1 MYSAVYDYSYYDGKQ
16 NHTHNRRCI
25 DGTITSCGKCVG
37 YCQFSEHRGFLT
49 KEQRKEHNCIVKGC
63 YYYLP
68 KPKAGKTRS
77 TIKNYTTEIIQKSS
91 EVIANLEG
99 IKIIRAE
106 KSSQGGWKL
115 KYVTLT
121 NDYSISDLEKLIS
134 SVLGQRTVM
143 QRLNYDFETTVQ
155 LIYS

>member
-1 MYSAVYDYSYYDGKQ
+1 MYNTVFDYSYYDRKQ

-25 DGTITSCGKCVG
+25 DGTVTGCGKCVG
-37 YCQFSEHRGFLT
+37 YCQFSEHSGFLT
-49 KEQRKEHNCIVKGC
+49 KQQRKEHNCIGKGC

-68 KPKAGKTRS
+68 KPKTERTKS
-77 TIKNYTTEIIQKSS
+77 NIKSLTNEIIQKSS
-91 EVIANLEG
+91 EVIADLEG

-106 KSSQGGWKL
+106 ESTQGGWKL

-121 NDYSISDLEKLIS
+121 NDYSISDLERLIS
-134 SVLGQRTVM
+134 SVLGQKTVM
-143 QRLNYDFETTVQ
+143 QRLNYDFDIAAQ

>member
-1 MYSAVYDYSYYDGKQ
+1 MYNAVFDYSYYDQKQ

-25 DGTITSCGKCVG
+25 DGTVTGCGKCVG
-37 YCQFSEHRGFLT
+37 YCQFSVHSGFLT
-49 KEQRKEHNCIVKGC
+49 EEQRKEHNCLGKSC

-68 KPKAGKTRS
+68 KPKTEKTKS
-77 TIKNYTTEIIQKSS
+77 DIKSLTKEIIKKSS
-91 EVIANLEG
+91 EVISNLDG

-106 KSSQGGWKL
+106 ESTQGGWKL

-121 NDYSISDLEKLIS
+121 NDYSISDLERLIS
-134 SVLGQRTVM
+134 SVLGQKTIM
-143 QRLNYDFETTVQ
+143 QRLDYDFDIAAQ